1 MNAAHALRPTSVW
14 VKNQT
19 SAATTVAKIVTQKPA
34 GFALRTALKARWMAV
49 PALVTAFHASCAFC
63 AILVDAAIF
72 WMRPEMP
79 PMPLTRSVTPLAA
92 FLTFTAAL
100 KMPSSPPATAV
111 MPAVAVLKPR
121 NAVTAGMSTGAS
133 LPALPTMRFNVS
145 AMSFMAVA
153 TPSGGMSFTQS
164 TTMLTT
170 PMIAFL
176 MVSHADLNAV
186 IAPFSSSLE

>member
-1 MNAAHALRPTSVW
+1 
-14 VKNQT
+14 
-19 SAATTVAKIVTQKPA
+19 
-34 GFALRTALKARWMAV
+34 MAV

-121 NAVTAGMSTGAS
+121 NAATAGMSTGAS

-153 TPSGGMSFTQS
+153 TPSGGMSFPQS

-170 PMIAFL
+170 PMIASL
-176 MVSHADLNAV
+176 MASHALLNAV